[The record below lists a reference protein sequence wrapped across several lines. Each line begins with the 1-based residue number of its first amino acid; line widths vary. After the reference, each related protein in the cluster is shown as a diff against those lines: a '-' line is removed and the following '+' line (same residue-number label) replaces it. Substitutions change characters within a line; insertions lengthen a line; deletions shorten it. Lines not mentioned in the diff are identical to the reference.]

1 MSEAQVSGSS
11 LVVDIQR
18 LTRTFGEKKALHDV
32 SLQIPRGSVYGLI
45 GSNGAGK
52 TTLIKHLLGSHFAQ
66 SGQVRVFG
74 VDPAT
79 HPAEVLAR
87 IGYMSENREIPSWMR
102 VQEIMNYT
110 QAFFPSWDARY
121 AEELRQMFDL
131 DPKEKVANL
140 SRGQTART
148 CLLLALAHR
157 PDFLVLD
164 EPSSGLDPVVRRDIL
179 AAIVRTITDEG
190 RTVLFSSHLLDE
202 VERLA
207 DRIAIVHE
215 GRILLDDALDT
226 IRDSFHR
233 LTLRFEHPHAEAPRM
248 IGAVSQEGR
257 GDEWTYNC
265 RGEREQL
272 IEAAKTLHAQIV
284 QETPLSLDD
293 IYACTIHQA

>member
-1 MSEAQVSGSS
+1 MNESYESGSNPI
-11 LVVDIQR
+11 VDIQR
-18 LTRTFGEKKALHDV
+18 LSRTFGDKKALLDV
-32 SLQIPRGSVYGLI
+32 SLKIPQGSVYGLI

-52 TTLIKHLLGSHFAQ
+52 TTLIKHILGSHFAQ

-79 HPAEVLAR
+79 HPAEVLGR
-87 IGYMSENREIPSWMR
+87 IGYMSENREMPSWMR

-110 QAFFPSWDARY
+110 QAFFPSWDSRY

-131 DPKEKVANL
+131 DPKAQIVNL

-148 CLLLALAHR
+148 NLLLALAHR

-164 EPSSGLDPVVRRDIL
+164 EPSSGLDPIVRRDIL
-179 AAIVRTITDEG
+179 AAIVRTITNDG

-202 VERLA
+202 VDRLA

-215 GRILLDDALDT
+215 GRVVLDDQLDT

-233 LTLRFEHPHAEAPRM
+233 LTLRFKQPYAEPPRM
-248 IGAVSQEGR
+248 IGTVSHEGR
-257 GDEWTYNC
+257 GEEWTYKC
-265 RGEREQL
+265 RGERDQL

-284 QETPLSLDD
+284 QESPLSLEE